1 MNMNTRFDFAVAEAL
16 RRSLLDGW
24 LLTNP
29 ADLSYQRR
37 PSGALR
43 IPEF

>member
-1 MNMNTRFDFAVAEAL
+1 MNIRFDFAVAEAL

-29 ADLSYQRR
+29 ADLSCHRQ
-37 PSGALR
+37 PPGALR
-43 IPEF
+43 TPEF